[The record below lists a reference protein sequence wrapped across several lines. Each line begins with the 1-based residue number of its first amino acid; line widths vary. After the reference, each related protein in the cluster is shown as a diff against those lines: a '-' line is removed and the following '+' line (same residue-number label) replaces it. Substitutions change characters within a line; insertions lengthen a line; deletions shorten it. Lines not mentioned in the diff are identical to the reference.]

1 MLQAKIINKINFPEI
16 SLQSTL
22 EEIAQKII
30 IPDMQAGIHGRMA
43 INEGSLPKNEKAT
56 IKRKGDDRPLIET
69 GKLMCS
75 FFFKPSGKNRVII
88 SIKGDRKEIG
98 GYLQNDG
105 IKTKSKI
112 KFYRFF
118 GISKDAADKAIA
130 YAKKK
135 IEELTSGRNK

>member
-56 IKRKGDDRPLIET
+56 IKRKGNDRPLIET
-69 GKLMCS
+69 GKLMGS
-75 FFFKPSGKNRVII
+75 FFFRPSGKDKVII

-118 GISKDAADKAIA
+118 GISKDAFDKAMA

-135 IEELTSGRNK
+135 IKELTSGGNK